1 MKKKRIVPG
10 IVILLLVCLGVYFWP
25 KKLSDLIGE
34 NSTVSIS
41 VSELGVREGLP
52 YIDTDS
58 CLDMTKEQKSE
69 LTALFGDYSYRRSFG
84 TLFSDGSMTEIGDHL
99 IYVFVYEEDVLK
111 EQKSELTALFGDYSY
126 RRSFGT
132 LFSDGSMTEIGD
144 HLIYVFVYEEDVL
157 KNSIVISS
165 AGQCSVN
172 DKSYRMAD
180 AEHLIGKIRNSAEH
194 LIGKIRN
201 SMEK

>member
-84 TLFSDGSMTEIGDHL
+84 TLFSDGSMTETGDYL
-99 IYVFVYEEDVLK
+99 IYIF
-111 EQKSELTALFGDYSY
+111 
-126 RRSFGT
+126 
-132 LFSDGSMTEIGD
+132 I
-144 HLIYVFVYEEDVL
+144 YEEDVL

-180 AEHLIGKIRNSAEH
+180 AEHLIGKIRNS
-194 LIGKIRN
+194 
-201 SMEK
+201 MEK